1 MENFFESLREHAKKK
16 KKKEFNNKRTR
27 NHMKMQNL
35 LYLLKN
41 DNKYAKDKKGC
52 KVRDHSHYLTIQVN
66 IEVLEIVYIVYLK
79 KFA

>member
-1 MENFFESLREHAKKK
+1 
-16 KKKEFNNKRTR
+16 
-27 NHMKMQNL
+27 MKMQNV

-52 KVRDHSHYLTIQVN
+52 KVRDHSHYLTIQLN

-79 KFA
+79 KFT